1 MKRLICS
8 AEVRLGQNGIEDF
21 RSHPWFSGVDWSSVA
36 DQTAPY
42 IPEVS
47 SPTDTSNFD
56 VDDNDIRQSDA
67 QPPSHNPAFSGLHLP
82 FVGFSFT
89 QDSRLSDLGGLNVTQ
104 KTLAITNEVTDQ
116 LDGLSKSAYER
127 RISRLEDEKK
137 ELIRKLNDSNRALQN
152 IAHGPID
159 NDVAVKQNDNSA
171 NVELRDLKD
180 EVNRLTKANDDMSR
194 SVLEIEQ
201 QAKELSCDKRDL
213 EIVDS
218 EKSSRL
224 KELEKQC
231 KNMRLEKEDTTR
243 ELTDAQ
249 EKLKLQSKEL
259 KDAVQQRKLA
269 MSEYSEVTDKMSE
282 LRQQKQKLSRQV
294 RDKEEEL
301 ENSLQKIDTLR
312 QDIRKAE
319 KLRRELEL
327 RAEEAVNESVK
338 ERKAREKFEGQTKQ
352 LEKDLSAATA
362 TASNSS
368 TENNS
373 SDTIINQDE
382 VQRMQQ
388 EIAKVNAEMESLEI
402 SSQEAIVAQQTKHNQ
417 ELSTLR
423 EHLDDSDRKLRQ
435 SEMDMSSLREK
446 LDKSRID
453 SIQESEETMSEFKSV
468 YEREK
473 SMLLDENKKLQFE
486 LERSLEL
493 SNRLQLDR
501 RQFEEEYQD
510 LRNKKEAVAQWE
522 AQISE
527 IINW

>member
-1 MKRLICS
+1 MRRLICS

-21 RSHPWFSGVDWSSVA
+21 RTHPWFSGVDWSSVTEA
-36 DQTAPY
+36 TAPY

-67 QPPSHNPAFSGLHLP
+67 QPPPHNPAFSGLHLP

-89 QDSRLSDLGGLNVTQ
+89 QGSRLSDLGGLSVADQALPVTHDV
-104 KTLAITNEVTDQ
+104 ADQ
-116 LDGLSKSAYER
+116 LDGVSKSAYER

-137 ELIRKLNDSNRALQN
+137 ELLRKLNDSNRALQN
-152 IAHGPID
+152 FAHGPID
-159 NDVAVKQNDNSA
+159 NDVAAKENENIA
-171 NVELRDLKD
+171 ELRTLKD
-180 EVNRLTKANDDMSR
+180 EVNKLTKANDDLSR
-194 SVLEIEQ
+194 TVLDTEQ
-201 QAKELSCDKRDL
+201 QAKELLSVKRDL
-213 EIVDS
+213 EIVEA

-231 KNMRLEKEDTTR
+231 KNMRLEKEDTSR

-259 KDAVQQRKLA
+259 ADAVQQRKHA
-269 MSEYSEVTDKMSE
+269 MSEYTEVTDKLSE

-312 QDIRKAE
+312 QDIRRAE

-327 RAEEAVNESVK
+327 RAEEAVNESTK
-338 ERKAREKFEGQTKQ
+338 ERKAREKLEALNKQ
-352 LEKDLSAATA
+352 LEKDLSTTTA
-362 TASNSS
+362 KLPGELN
-368 TENNS
+368 ENNLA
-373 SDTIINQDE
+373 DNINQDE
-382 VQRMQQ
+382 VQRMQDD
-388 EIAKVNAEMESLEI
+388 IAKLNSEIERLEI
-402 SSQEAIVAQQTKHNQ
+402 SSQETILVQQTKHNQ

-423 EHLDDSDRKLRQ
+423 EHLDDGERKLRQ
-435 SEMDMSSLREK
+435 SEMDMSTLREK
-446 LDKSRID
+446 LDKARID
-453 SIQESEETMSEFKSV
+453 SLQESEETMSEYKSV

-473 SMLLDENKKLQFE
+473 SMLLEENKKLQFE

>member
-1 MKRLICS
+1 MRRLICS

-21 RSHPWFSGVDWSSVA
+21 RTHPWFSGVDWSTVTEA
-36 DQTAPY
+36 TAPY

-67 QPPSHNPAFSGLHLP
+67 QPPPHNPAFSGLHLP

-89 QDSRLSDLGGLNVTQ
+89 QGSKLSDLGGLSVADQALPVTH
-104 KTLAITNEVTDQ
+104 EVADQ
-116 LDGLSKSAYER
+116 LDGVSKSAYER

-137 ELIRKLNDSNRALQN
+137 ELLRKLNDSNRALQN
-152 IAHGPID
+152 FAHGPID
-159 NDVAVKQNDNSA
+159 NDVAAKENENIA
-171 NVELRDLKD
+171 ELRTLKD
-180 EVNRLTKANDDMSR
+180 EVNKLTKANDDLSR
-194 SVLEIEQ
+194 TVLDTEQ
-201 QAKELSCDKRDL
+201 QAKELLSVKRDL
-213 EIVDS
+213 EIVEA

-231 KNMRLEKEDTTR
+231 KNMRLEKEDTSR

-259 KDAVQQRKLA
+259 ADAVQQRKHA
-269 MSEYSEVTDKMSE
+269 MSEYTEVTDKLSE

-312 QDIRKAE
+312 QDIRRAE

-327 RAEEAVNESVK
+327 RAEEAVNESTK
-338 ERKAREKFEGQTKQ
+338 ERKAREKLEALNKQ
-352 LEKDLSAATA
+352 LEKDLSTTTA
-362 TASNSS
+362 KLPGELN
-368 TENNS
+368 ENNLA
-373 SDTIINQDE
+373 DNINQDE
-382 VQRMQQ
+382 VQRMQDD
-388 EIAKVNAEMESLEI
+388 IAKLNGEIERLEI
-402 SSQEAIVAQQTKHNQ
+402 SSQETILVQQTKHNQ

-423 EHLDDSDRKLRQ
+423 EHLDDGERKLRQ
-435 SEMDMSSLREK
+435 SEMDMSTLREK
-446 LDKSRID
+446 LDKARID
-453 SIQESEETMSEFKSV
+453 SLQESEETMSEYKSV

-473 SMLLDENKKLQFE
+473 SMLLEENKKLQFE

>member
-1 MKRLICS
+1 MRRLICS

-21 RSHPWFSGVDWSSVA
+21 RTHPWFSGVDWSTVTEA
-36 DQTAPY
+36 TAPY

-67 QPPSHNPAFSGLHLP
+67 QPPPHNPAFSGLHLP

-89 QDSRLSDLGGLNVTQ
+89 QGSRLSDLGGLSVADQALPVTH
-104 KTLAITNEVTDQ
+104 EVADQ
-116 LDGLSKSAYER
+116 LDGVSKSAYER

-137 ELIRKLNDSNRALQN
+137 ELLRKLNDSNRALQN
-152 IAHGPID
+152 FAHGPID
-159 NDVAVKQNDNSA
+159 NDVAAKENENIA
-171 NVELRDLKD
+171 ELRNLKD
-180 EVNRLTKANDDMSR
+180 EVNKLTKANDDLSR
-194 SVLEIEQ
+194 TVLDTEQ
-201 QAKELSCDKRDL
+201 QAKDLLSVKRDL
-213 EIVDS
+213 EIVEA

-231 KNMRLEKEDTTR
+231 KNMRLEKEDTSR

-259 KDAVQQRKLA
+259 ADAVQQRKHA
-269 MSEYSEVTDKMSE
+269 MSEYTEVTDKLSE

-312 QDIRKAE
+312 QDIRRAE

-327 RAEEAVNESVK
+327 RAEEAVNESTK
-338 ERKAREKFEGQTKQ
+338 ERKAREKLEALNKQ
-352 LEKDLSAATA
+352 LEKDLSTTTA
-362 TASNSS
+362 KLPGELN
-368 TENNS
+368 ENNLA
-373 SDTIINQDE
+373 DNINQDE
-382 VQRMQQ
+382 VQRMQDD
-388 EIAKVNAEMESLEI
+388 IAKLNGEIERLEI
-402 SSQEAIVAQQTKHNQ
+402 SSQETLLVQQTKHNQ

-423 EHLDDSDRKLRQ
+423 EHLDDGERKLRQ
-435 SEMDMSSLREK
+435 SEMDMSTLREK
-446 LDKSRID
+446 LDKARID
-453 SIQESEETMSEFKSV
+453 SLQESEETMSEYKSV

-473 SMLLDENKKLQFE
+473 SMLLEENKKLQFE

>member
-1 MKRLICS
+1 MRRLICS

-21 RSHPWFSGVDWSSVA
+21 RTHPWFSGVDWSTVTEA
-36 DQTAPY
+36 TAPY

-67 QPPSHNPAFSGLHLP
+67 QPPPHNPAFSGLHLP

-89 QDSRLSDLGGLNVTQ
+89 QGSKLSDLGGLSVADQALPVTH
-104 KTLAITNEVTDQ
+104 EVADQ
-116 LDGLSKSAYER
+116 LDGVSKSAYER

-137 ELIRKLNDSNRALQN
+137 ELLRKLNDSNRALQN
-152 IAHGPID
+152 FAHGPID
-159 NDVAVKQNDNSA
+159 NDVAAKENENIA
-171 NVELRDLKD
+171 ELRNLKD
-180 EVNRLTKANDDMSR
+180 EVNKLTKANDDLSR
-194 SVLEIEQ
+194 TVLDTEQ
-201 QAKELSCDKRDL
+201 QAKELLSVKRDL
-213 EIVDS
+213 EIVES

-231 KNMRLEKEDTTR
+231 KNMRLEKEDTSR

-259 KDAVQQRKLA
+259 ADAVQQRKHA
-269 MSEYSEVTDKMSE
+269 MSEYTEVTDKLSE

-312 QDIRKAE
+312 QDIRRAE

-327 RAEEAVNESVK
+327 RAEEAVNESTK
-338 ERKAREKFEGQTKQ
+338 ERKAREKLEALNKQ
-352 LEKDLSAATA
+352 LEKDLSTTTA
-362 TASNSS
+362 KLPGELN
-368 TENNS
+368 ENNLA
-373 SDTIINQDE
+373 DNINQDE
-382 VQRMQQ
+382 VQRMQDD
-388 EIAKVNAEMESLEI
+388 IAKLNSEIERLEI
-402 SSQEAIVAQQTKHNQ
+402 SSQETILVQQTKHNQ

-423 EHLDDSDRKLRQ
+423 EHLDDGERKLRQ
-435 SEMDMSSLREK
+435 SEMDMSTLREK
-446 LDKSRID
+446 LDKARID
-453 SIQESEETMSEFKSV
+453 SLQESEETMSEYKSV

-473 SMLLDENKKLQFE
+473 SMLLEENKKLQFE

>member
-1 MKRLICS
+1 MRRLICS

-21 RSHPWFSGVDWSSVA
+21 RTHPWFSGVDWSTVTEA
-36 DQTAPY
+36 TAPY

-67 QPPSHNPAFSGLHLP
+67 QPPPHNPAFSGLHLP

-89 QDSRLSDLGGLNVTQ
+89 QGSKLSDLGGLSVADQALPVTH
-104 KTLAITNEVTDQ
+104 EVADQ
-116 LDGLSKSAYER
+116 LDGVSKSAYER

-137 ELIRKLNDSNRALQN
+137 ELLRKLNDSNRALQN
-152 IAHGPID
+152 FAHGPID
-159 NDVAVKQNDNSA
+159 NDVAAKENENIA
-171 NVELRDLKD
+171 ELRTLKD
-180 EVNRLTKANDDMSR
+180 EVNKLTKANDDLSR
-194 SVLEIEQ
+194 TVLDTEQ
-201 QAKELSCDKRDL
+201 QAKELLSVKRDL
-213 EIVDS
+213 EIVEA

-231 KNMRLEKEDTTR
+231 KNMRLEKEDTSR

-259 KDAVQQRKLA
+259 ADAVQQRKHA
-269 MSEYSEVTDKMSE
+269 MSEYTEVTDKLSE

-312 QDIRKAE
+312 QDIRRAE

-327 RAEEAVNESVK
+327 RAEEAVNESTK
-338 ERKAREKFEGQTKQ
+338 ERKAREKLEALNKQ
-352 LEKDLSAATA
+352 LEKDLSTTTA
-362 TASNSS
+362 KLPGELN
-368 TENNS
+368 ENNLA
-373 SDTIINQDE
+373 DNINQDE
-382 VQRMQQ
+382 AQRMQDD
-388 EIAKVNAEMESLEI
+388 IAKLNGEIERLEI
-402 SSQEAIVAQQTKHNQ
+402 SSQETLLVQQTKHNQ

-423 EHLDDSDRKLRQ
+423 EHLDDGERKLRQ
-435 SEMDMSSLREK
+435 SEMDMSTLREK
-446 LDKSRID
+446 LDKARID
-453 SIQESEETMSEFKSV
+453 SLQESEETMSEYKSV

-473 SMLLDENKKLQFE
+473 SMLLEENKKLQFE